1 MDGKIHL
8 MEINKLDIIPGIGE
22 KTKLFNTFNQFENV
36 LVELKR
42 KELPKEIIVS
52 INNSIDA
59 INSFTGT
66 DKDFI
71 KKIRKTQSSI
81 IKLIE
86 KKLKIVPKNHYR
98 NTWLVVGMAGF
109 GLPIG
114 LAIGASLGNNG
125 LLGLGLPIGMIIGM
139 VVGTSMDKKAFKE
152 GRQLDLEIKHY

>member
-125 LLGLGLPIGMIIGM
+125 LLGIGLPIGMIIGM

>member
-1 MDGKIHL
+1 MVINELHKIL
-8 MEINKLDIIPGIGE
+8 GNDQN
-22 KTKLFNTFNQFENV
+22 TKLFKAFSQFEQV

-42 KELPKEIIVS
+42 KALPDEIIVS
-52 INNSIDA
+52 INNDIEG
-59 INSFTGT
+59 INTFKGV
-66 DKDFI
+66 DKDFV
-71 KKIRKTQSSI
+71 KRIRKTQSAI

-125 LLGLGLPIGMIIGM
+125 LLGIGLPIGMIIGM